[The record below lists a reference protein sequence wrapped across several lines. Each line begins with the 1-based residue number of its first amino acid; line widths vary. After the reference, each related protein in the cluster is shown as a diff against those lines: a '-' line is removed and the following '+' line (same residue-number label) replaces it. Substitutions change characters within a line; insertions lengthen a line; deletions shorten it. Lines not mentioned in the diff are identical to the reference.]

1 MNSLRDSVLVLLGI
15 LSIAGSAGCGPGGE
29 TAEAAAPKPQAAT
42 GARVVRLTPSMA
54 DHVRVEEVVPS
65 SLPVTMKAFGKIQLN
80 EDQVAYVLA
89 PLPGQVVRL
98 SAKVGDSVRKGDVL
112 FMINSRDVT
121 AAVGELIDSRK
132 DLELSE
138 RTHAMTKSL
147 FEGQAC
153 SAIALKQ
160 AENDLSKARGRQA
173 RAGAVLKTLGVE
185 MQGEELTSL
194 VPVRSPIAGTV
205 IERKVTEGQ
214 YETADSNALLT
225 IADLSSV
232 CVVADLFER
241 DLSRVR
247 AGQKAELTTLAYPDR
262 HFTGEVW
269 RISDVVD
276 PNTRT
281 LKVRI
286 LVPNPEGRLKPE
298 MFASVLLIVKE
309 PELALTVDVRAA
321 FIEGGEHFVFVEQ
334 APATYEMRRVD
345 VVPAPDGR
353 LVVREGLK
361 AGDRVVKE
369 DVVLLRAQE
378 SSDAAR

>member
-1 MNSLRDSVLVLLGI
+1 L
-15 LSIAGSAGCGPGGE
+15 
-29 TAEAAAPKPQAAT
+29 
-42 GARVVRLTPSMA
+42 
-54 DHVRVEEVVPS
+54 
-65 SLPVTMKAFGKIQLN
+65 KAFGKIQLN
-80 EDQVAYVLA
+80 EDRMAYVLA
-89 PLPGQVVRL
+89 PLPGQVVHL
-98 SAKVGDSVRKGDVL
+98 SVKVGDSVRLGEVL

-121 AAVGELIDSRK
+121 AAVGEYIDSRK

-138 RTHAMTKSL
+138 KTHAMTQTL

-173 RAGAVLKTLGVE
+173 RAGAVIKTLGVE
-185 MQGEELTSL
+185 LHGEELTSF

-205 IERKVTEGQ
+205 IDRKVTEGQ
-214 YETADSNALLT
+214 YETGDSTAFLT

-232 CVVADLFER
+232 TVVADLFER

-247 AGQKAELTTLAYPDR
+247 PGQKAELTTLAYPDR
-262 HFTGEVW
+262 HFAGEVW

-286 LVPNPEGRLKPE
+286 QVPNPEGRLKPE

-309 PELALTVDVRAA
+309 PELALTIDARAA
-321 FIEGGEHFVFVEQ
+321 FMEGGEHFVFVER
-334 APATYEMRRVD
+334 APSEYEIRRVD

-353 LVVREGLK
+353 LQVREGLK

-369 DVVLLRAQE
+369 DVMLLRAQE
-378 SSDAAR
+378 SSDERF

>member
-1 MNSLRDSVLVLLGI
+1 MNSLRDGVIVLLGI

-29 TAEAAAPKPQAAT
+29 TAEAVAPKPQAAA
-42 GARVVRLTPSMA
+42 GPKVVRLTPSMA
-54 DHVRVEEVVPS
+54 EHVRVEAVAPS
-65 SLPVTMKAFGKIQLN
+65 NLPVTMKAFGKIQLN
-80 EDQVAYVLA
+80 EDHVAYVLA

-98 SAKVGDSVRKGDVL
+98 SAKVGDRVQKGDVL

-121 AAVGELIDSRK
+121 AAVGEAIDSRK

-138 RTHAMTKSL
+138 RTHAMTKTL
-147 FEGQAC
+147 FESQAC

-160 AENDLSKARGRQA
+160 AENDLAKARGRQA
-173 RAGAVLKTLGVE
+173 RAASVLKTLGVE
-185 MQGEELTSL
+185 MQGEELTSF
-194 VPVRSPIAGTV
+194 VPVRSPISGTV

-225 IADLSSV
+225 IADLASV

-247 AGQKAELTTLAYPDR
+247 PGQKVEVTTLAYPDQ
-262 HFTGEVW
+262 HFAGEVW

-286 LVPNPEGRLKPE
+286 LVPNPESRLKPE
-298 MFASVLLIVKE
+298 MFASVLIIVKE
-309 PELALTVDVRAA
+309 PEPVLTIDVRSA

-334 APATYEMRRVD
+334 GPAAYEIRRVD
-345 VVPAPDGR
+345 AVPGPEGR
-353 LVVREGLK
+353 LLVRGGLK

-378 SSDAAR
+378 SSDADR